1 VIRVFV
7 YGSLKRD
14 GLHHAEMRDSELE
27 REATTEPGFRL
38 VMQGPYPA
46 LTRGGSGVVHG
57 EIHSVSETLLLALDR
72 FEDVPNLYRRERI
85 RLDDGSH
92 AEAYVIDEE
101 IAATCREVPSGRW
114 PA

>member
-7 YGSLKRD
+7 YGSLKRA
-14 GLHHAEMRDSELE
+14 GLHHAEMRDAELE

-38 VMQGPYPA
+38 VMQGSYPA
-46 LTRGGSGVVHG
+46 LARGGSGVVHG
-57 EIHSVSETLLLALDR
+57 ELYSVSATLLAALDR
-72 FEDVPNLYRRERI
+72 FEDVPRLYRRQHI

-101 IAATCREVPSGRW
+101 IAATCPEVPSGSW